1 MKKTFV
7 IGAGIGGIASALR
20 LKTINHDVK
29 IFDRCKE
36 IGGRAQKII
45 IDGYQHDTGPTVIT
59 APYLFKELFE
69 LFNEDIENYIN
80 FIPLNPWYRF
90 YFDDFSFFDYGGTK
104 ESTVNEI
111 KNLVAEMQTVI

>member
-20 LKTINHDVK
+20 LKSINHDVK

-45 IDGYQHDTGPTVIT
+45 VDGYQHDTGPTVIT
-59 APYLFKELFE
+59 APYLFEELFK
-69 LFNEDIENYIN
+69 LFKAYTSSSDIDSSASNDE
-80 FIPLNPWYRF
+80 
-90 YFDDFSFFDYGGTK
+90 SEEEEKSTGG
-104 ESTVNEI
+104 I
-111 KNLVAEMQTVI
+111 KK

>member
-20 LKTINHDVK
+20 LKSINHDVK

-45 IDGYQHDTGPTVIT
+45 I
-59 APYLFKELFE
+59 L
-69 LFNEDIENYIN
+69 
-80 FIPLNPWYRF
+80 
-90 YFDDFSFFDYGGTK
+90 
-104 ESTVNEI
+104 
-111 KNLVAEMQTVI
+111 